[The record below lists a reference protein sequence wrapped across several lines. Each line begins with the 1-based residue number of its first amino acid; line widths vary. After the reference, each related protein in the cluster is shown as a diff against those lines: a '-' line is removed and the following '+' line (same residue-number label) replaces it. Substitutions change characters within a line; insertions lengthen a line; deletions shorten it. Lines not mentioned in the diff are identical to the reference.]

1 MMKDLTIWI
10 TYHDDSQ
17 IADYKLAEDD
27 VFRLFKG
34 NDLQVKGDNINHL
47 NPFYSEIVTMYWVWT
62 NNVRSERVGFCHYR
76 RKFQQMIDIEKGQ
89 CQVLAIN
96 GNCSV
101 FGHYKI
107 SHNYQDFYDAVEIL
121 NEQYGHDN
129 PYSKYLLGSS
139 TFIPFCC
146 FIMHWADFDRLC
158 RFLFPIL
165 FAWDKKHG
173 LNMDPTKYME
183 KVFRDFRY
191 DNVMYQR
198 RAISFLAERLISCF
212 LVCEMKVFCVNE
224 L

>member
-1 MMKDLTIWI
+1 
-10 TYHDDSQ
+10 
-17 IADYKLAEDD
+17 
-27 VFRLFKG
+27 
-34 NDLQVKGDNINHL
+34 
-47 NPFYSEIVTMYWVWT
+47 
-62 NNVRSERVGFCHYR
+62 
-76 RKFQQMIDIEKGQ
+76 MIDIEKGQ